1 MGPLHSIPNWR
12 FHTQIRPFEKE
23 DTHSLTVVSWSA
35 ITGQT
40 RLTAAF
46 SNSIENA
53 AVASVLI
60 QKLAAS
66 SQDLQPLI
74 LEIDWNSHQSDM
86 EATIQTE
93 EIFSKVSSQKVG

>member
-1 MGPLHSIPNWR
+1 M
-12 FHTQIRPFEKE
+12 RPFEKE
-23 DTHSLTVVSWSA
+23 DTHWLTVISWSA

-60 QKLAAS
+60 QKLAIS

-74 LEIDWNSHQSDM
+74 SEVD
-86 EATIQTE
+86 
-93 EIFSKVSSQKVG
+93 